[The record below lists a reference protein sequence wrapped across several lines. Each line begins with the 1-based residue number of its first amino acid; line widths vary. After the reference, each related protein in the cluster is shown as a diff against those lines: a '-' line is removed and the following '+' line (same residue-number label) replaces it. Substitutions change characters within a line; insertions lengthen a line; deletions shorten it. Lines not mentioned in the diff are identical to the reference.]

1 MPGPLHGVR
10 VVELGVWIAG
20 PAASGVLG
28 DWGADVVKIEPLSGD
43 PSRLFRRMLSLTR
56 DDNPI
61 FELDNRNKRGIAL
74 DVSTA
79 EGRTIVLDLVR
90 DADVFVTN
98 ARAESVAR
106 AGLDYESLRAIN
118 PRIVYGQITGYG
130 LEGPEADRPGFDIA
144 AYWARSGL
152 AHLHTPEDGEP
163 PILRGGVGDHSTGVA
178 FAGAIAAALFH
189 RERTGEGQM
198 VSTSLFR
205 QGVYT
210 LGYDLSLALSWG
222 RYPPVNRRADA
233 PSPTA
238 NNYRTADGRR
248 FWVVGVEADRHWPP
262 LARVAGHPEWIDDPR
277 FATARD
283 RTVNA
288 RELIALLDGV
298 FASKPFDEWVAIFAT
313 EPDMFWAPVAT
324 PDEVLADPQTR
335 AAGGIV
341 DVPNGDDVVP
351 MIASPA
357 DFHGTPGEQ
366 RSIAPRIGE
375 HTRDILRGLGRSD
388 ADIDALAAAGVIV
401 VDG

>member
-1 MPGPLHGVR
+1 MPGPLQGVR

-28 DWGADVVKIEPLSGD
+28 DWGADIVKIEPLSGD

-79 EGRTIVLDLVR
+79 EGRAIVLDLVR

-152 AHLHTPEDGEP
+152 AHLHTPDDGEP

-210 LGYDLSLALSWG
+210 
-222 RYPPVNRRADA
+222 P
-233 PSPTA
+233 
-238 NNYRTADGRR
+238 
-248 FWVVGVEADRHWPP
+248 
-262 LARVAGHPEWIDDPR
+262 
-277 FATARD
+277 
-283 RTVNA
+283 
-288 RELIALLDGV
+288 
-298 FASKPFDEWVAIFAT
+298 
-313 EPDMFWAPVAT
+313 
-324 PDEVLADPQTR
+324 
-335 AAGGIV
+335 
-341 DVPNGDDVVP
+341 
-351 MIASPA
+351 
-357 DFHGTPGEQ
+357 
-366 RSIAPRIGE
+366 
-375 HTRDILRGLGRSD
+375 
-388 ADIDALAAAGVIV
+388 
-401 VDG
+401 